1 MEIGALSQAISSQTA
16 MGVLISDVLSQATE
30 LIKTQQT
37 SGGSVVQNVE
47 ASAKAVDEN
56 LGNLVDLTF

>member
-16 MGVLISDVLSQATE
+16 MGVLVSEVLSQATE

-37 SGGSVVQNVE
+37 TGVVLQNVE
-47 ASAKAVDEN
+47 ASAKAVDDS
-56 LGNLVDLTF
+56 LGNLVDIIS

>member
-30 LIKTQQT
+30 LIKTQQA
-37 SGGSVVQNVE
+37 SGVVLQNVD
-47 ASAKAVDEN
+47 ASAKAVDDS
-56 LGNLVDLTF
+56 LGNLIDILS

>member
-30 LIKTQQT
+30 LIKHQQVT
-37 SGGSVVQNVE
+37 GVALQNVE
-47 ASAKAVDEN
+47 ATAKAVDEN
-56 LGNLVDLTF
+56 LGKVVDIVS

>member
-16 MGVLISDVLSQATE
+16 MGVLVSEVLSQATE
-30 LIKTQQT
+30 MIKSQQAAD
-37 SGGSVVQNVE
+37 VAVQNVQ

-56 LGNLVDLTF
+56 LGNLVDIIS